1 MRDICLHG
9 FFEYKIFMKIKNNEL
24 NLYEMILEG
33 EKNYEKQ

>member
-9 FFEYKIFMKIKNNEL
+9 FFAYKIIMQIKNNEL